1 MPTGPVIS
9 SILTIS
15 AAAALAGCAHNDWAS
30 MQEEFPDVRA
40 NCGLQGASLSRDE
53 HDKSLLRL
61 TFRQRSA
68 VELAARADG
77 SLGCVETWARE
88 RGYQITTEGV

>member
-1 MPTGPVIS
+1 MPKRVHLS
-9 SILTIS
+9 SILLTG

-30 MQEEFPDVRA
+30 IQEEFPDVRA

-53 HDKSLLRL
+53 HDKRLLHL
-61 TFRQRSA
+61 TFRQRNA
-68 VELAARADG
+68 AELSARADG
-77 SLGCVETWARE
+77 SLGCVENWARE

>member
-1 MPTGPVIS
+1 VRKRTDVSAIIVGGAP
-9 SILTIS
+9 IL
-15 AAAALAGCAHNDWAS
+15 LVGCAHQSWAS

-53 HDKSLLRL
+53 HDERLLHL

-68 VELAARADG
+68 VEIAARADG
-77 SLGCVETWARE
+77 SLGCIENWARE
-88 RGYQITTEGV
+88 RGYQITTEGA